1 MSIVKEF
8 KDFALR
14 GNVIDLAVGVII
26 GAAFGK
32 IVTGLVDEIIMPPI
46 GLAIGKVDFT
56 NLYLPLDAKVPGG
69 LALVEAKKL
78 GPVIA
83 YGSFLNSLIQFLI
96 VAAVVFFLVKTVNR
110 LQPKEEPAPAPA
122 PEPTAEEKLL
132 VEIRDLLKAGR

>member
-56 NLYLPLDAKVPGG
+56 NLYLPLDSKVPGG

-110 LQPKEEPAPAPA
+110 LQPKEEPAPAAA